1 MRNLILFSLALLT
14 STAMMAQKDATFT
27 VKVSSDSIL
36 LGNEIKVSF
45 RLENAEGRK
54 FTAPDFEPN
63 FVLVSGPNTFS
74 SMSMANGKV
83 TQTVEY
89 SFYIQPKETGSYY
102 IPAASVEVNGK
113 VLETKPIEVQVW
125 PNPEGIKV
133 DPREKEAGADF
144 FGIERGFPSFR
155 DFPSLG
161 DFPSIRDFWGE
172 PAPKATEDP
181 KKKRKT
187 YKL

>member
-1 MRNLILFSLALLT
+1 MRNLILFTLT
-14 STAMMAQKDATFT
+14 MLISTAIMAQKDAQFT

-54 FTAPDFEPN
+54 FTAPDFEPH
-63 FVLVSGPNTFS
+63 FLLVSGPNTFS
-74 SMSMANGKV
+74 SVSMANGQMI
-83 TQTVEY
+83 QTVEY
-89 SFYIQPKETGSYY
+89 SFYLQPKETGSYY

-113 VLETKPIEVQVW
+113 VLETKPLEVHIR

-133 DPREKEAGADF
+133 NPREKEAKDDF
-144 FGIERGFPSFR
+144 FGLDRNFPSLRDFPLGDFPSFR
-155 DFPSLG
+155 DFWG
-161 DFPSIRDFWGE
+161 D
-172 PAPKATEDP
+172 PAPKNTEEP